1 MDKFVIL
8 PTCSDL
14 NRGDQA
20 LVWQTM
26 DMAKKAGCDGTFYM
40 LASDKDSTKQSQA
53 IGIRILAPI
62 LKHPSRKF
70 KSQDNNEYN
79 LKLIVKW
86 GSVAIVDLLVSLF
99 LLIRFTRMII
109 FPLLPKNEKQ
119 TLKTIEES
127 NACFVKGGGF
137 IHSSGKITDSYTVY
151 YQLFHILLA
160 QSLNKPVYVMPN
172 SFGPFPG
179 LGIAWL
185 VRRVLKSCKIVT
197 VRETISKDM
206 LAEIGIEAQLFPD
219 LAFGLS
225 KSEELNT
232 EVSDLRKRYPRRQL
246 VAITA
251 RPYRFPGS
259 LDPSKK
265 YKAYVE
271 NMIKFSKWLY
281 EENCLPVFVEHTL
294 SETTHENDGICIA
307 EIITNL
313 SQDEYAIISNKDY
326 TCRDLKAI
334 YASFDYIVGTRFHS
348 VIFSLAEG
356 IPVLAITYGGNKGQG
371 IMGDLGLSDYAISM
385 SEFDFK
391 KAKHAF
397 LKLCENRTHVC
408 SQLAECNLDIEKSL
422 CQLVNVLQ
430 EEIK

>member
-185 VRRVLKSCKIVT
+185 YKLWNMEALMMEVSRLNILKVLKPRASINKEFNT
-197 VRETISKDM
+197 VPIKTTNK
-206 LAEIGIEAQLFPD
+206 P
-219 LAFGLS
+219 
-225 KSEELNT
+225 T
-232 EVSDLRKRYPRRQL
+232 RR
-246 VAITA
+246 
-251 RPYRFPGS
+251 
-259 LDPSKK
+259 
-265 YKAYVE
+265 
-271 NMIKFSKWLY
+271 
-281 EENCLPVFVEHTL
+281 
-294 SETTHENDGICIA
+294 
-307 EIITNL
+307 
-313 SQDEYAIISNKDY
+313 
-326 TCRDLKAI
+326 
-334 YASFDYIVGTRFHS
+334 
-348 VIFSLAEG
+348 FSL
-356 IPVLAITYGGNKGQG
+356 K
-371 IMGDLGLSDYAISM
+371 
-385 SEFDFK
+385 
-391 KAKHAF
+391 
-397 LKLCENRTHVC
+397 
-408 SQLAECNLDIEKSL
+408 
-422 CQLVNVLQ
+422 
-430 EEIK
+430 

>member
-197 VRETISKDM
+197 VR
-206 LAEIGIEAQLFPD
+206 
-219 LAFGLS
+219 
-225 KSEELNT
+225 
-232 EVSDLRKRYPRRQL
+232 V
-246 VAITA
+246 
-251 RPYRFPGS
+251 
-259 LDPSKK
+259 
-265 YKAYVE
+265 
-271 NMIKFSKWLY
+271 
-281 EENCLPVFVEHTL
+281 
-294 SETTHENDGICIA
+294 IA
-307 EIITNL
+307 ATN
-313 SQDEYAIISNKDY
+313 
-326 TCRDLKAI
+326 RDLEEMVKDGTFRQDL
-334 YASFDYIVGTRFHS
+334 YYRHLSSSPFLCHSFSSY
-348 VIFSLAEG
+348 
-356 IPVLAITYGGNKGQG
+356 
-371 IMGDLGLSDYAISM
+371 
-385 SEFDFK
+385 
-391 KAKHAF
+391 
-397 LKLCENRTHVC
+397 
-408 SQLAECNLDIEKSL
+408 
-422 CQLVNVLQ
+422 
-430 EEIK
+430 

>member
-1 MDKFVIL
+1 MDKYVIL

-26 DMAKKAGCDGTFYM
+26 DIAKKVGCDGTFYM

-53 IGIRILAPI
+53 IGLRIITPI

-86 GSVAIVDLLVSLF
+86 GSVAIVDLLTSLL
-99 LLIRFTRMII
+99 LLIRFTRKII
-109 FPLLPKNEKQ
+109 FPLLPHNEKQ
-119 TLKTIEES
+119 TLNTIAET

-151 YQLFHILLA
+151 YLLFHIMLA
-160 QSLNKPVYVMPN
+160 QSLGLSVYVMPN

-179 LGIAWL
+179 LGVAWL
-185 VRRVLKSCKIVT
+185 VRRVLKRCKIVT
-197 VRETISKDM
+197 VRETISKEM

-219 LAFGLS
+219 LAFNLF

-232 EVSDLRKRYPRRQL
+232 EASNLRKRYPSRRL

-251 RPYRFPGS
+251 RPYRFPTS
-259 LDPSKK
+259 LDPLKK
-265 YKAYVE
+265 YQDYVE

-281 EENCLPVFVEHTL
+281 KENCLPVFVEHTL
-294 SETTHENDGICIA
+294 SEMTHENDGICIA
-307 EIITNL
+307 EIVSNL
-313 SQDEYAIISNKDY
+313 PQDGYAIISNRDY

-334 YASFDYIVGTRFHS
+334 YASFDYVVGTRFHS
-348 VIFSLAEG
+348 VIFSIAEG

-371 IMGDLGLSDYAISM
+371 IMGDLGLSNYAISM
-385 SEFDFK
+385 SEFDFE
-391 KAKHAF
+391 KAKLAF
-397 LKLCENRTHVC
+397 IKLCENRKHVC
-408 SQLAECNLDIEKSL
+408 SQLAECNLKIEKSL
-422 CQLVNVLQ
+422 CQLVNGLR
-430 EEIK
+430 EEIR